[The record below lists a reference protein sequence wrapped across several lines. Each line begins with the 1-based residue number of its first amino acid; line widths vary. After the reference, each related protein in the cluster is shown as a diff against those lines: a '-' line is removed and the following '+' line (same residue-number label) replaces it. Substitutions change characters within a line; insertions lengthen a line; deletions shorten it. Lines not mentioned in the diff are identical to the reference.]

1 MQTKTI
7 GYARTA
13 TSQGDMERQIAALKR
28 AGCVEIYTDK
38 AVSGNAMHRGGLSQ
52 ARAALQAGDTLLV
65 ESIDRLFRNVGA
77 YSQFTDDLKRDGIT
91 LRCIDL

>member
-13 TSQGDMERQIAALKR
+13 TSQGDMERQIAALR
-28 AGCVEIYTDK
+28 QAGCTEIYTDR
-38 AVSGNAMHRGGLSQ
+38 AVSGNAMDRSGLSQ

-65 ESIDRLFRNVGA
+65 ESIDRLSRNVGA
-77 YSQFTDDLKRDGIT
+77 YSQFAADLTRDGIT
-91 LRCIDL
+91 LQCINP